1 MGLIEGGNKRIAQN
15 TLLLY
20 FRMLFMMVISLY
32 TSRVIL
38 QVLGVEDYGIYSV
51 VGGLVSMFSL
61 ISNSLSNCI
70 GRFIAFEIGRND
82 LMKLKKTFS
91 VAVSIYII
99 LALVTFVAVE
109 AVAVWFLNTKM
120 NIAKENMIAA
130 NWVLQ
135 FSLLTF
141 IVNLISI
148 PYNAT
153 IIAHERMSIFA
164 YISIFEAISK
174 LVVVYLLLLFSHY
187 RLILY
192 VFLLFLLSL
201 FIRIIYG
208 IYCKR
213 QFEECSVNF
222 IWDKP
227 IVLEMFN
234 MEDVKNRLDRYKK
247 RCSYSDCLDEM
258 LGYFELTGVEPRLGQ
273 TPPVATFVST
283 MKSGNAVLLK
293 RMDDLIKILR
303 NIEINKIDPILHS
316 VEDGFFSDRSNTP
329 EVGLSVSEE
338 ELYQVIQMNEKLK
351 SDIRNKDILIQK
363 LRSDAIEN
371 NVIQDIIS
379 DIEELLSDRILS
391 SNKDGFFLLSREH
404 RDQLI
409 RKIRTYI
416 NV

>member
-1 MGLIEGGNKRIAQN
+1 MAEEYK
-15 TLLLY
+15 
-20 FRMLFMMVISLY
+20 
-32 TSRVIL
+32 
-38 QVLGVEDYGIYSV
+38 
-51 VGGLVSMFSL
+51 
-61 ISNSLSNCI
+61 
-70 GRFIAFEIGRND
+70 
-82 LMKLKKTFS
+82 
-91 VAVSIYII
+91 SIKI
-99 LALVTFVAVE
+99 
-109 AVAVWFLNTKM
+109 K
-120 NIAKENMIAA
+120 
-130 NWVLQ
+130 
-135 FSLLTF
+135 
-141 IVNLISI
+141 
-148 PYNAT
+148 
-153 IIAHERMSIFA
+153 
-164 YISIFEAISK
+164 
-174 LVVVYLLLLFSHY
+174 
-187 RLILY
+187 
-192 VFLLFLLSL
+192 
-201 FIRIIYG
+201 
-208 IYCKR
+208 
-213 QFEECSVNF
+213 
-222 IWDKP
+222 
-227 IVLEMFN
+227 
-234 MEDVKNRLDRYKK
+234 EDVKNRLDRYKK

-316 VEDGFFSDRSNTP
+316 VE
-329 EVGLSVSEE
+329 E

>member
-1 MGLIEGGNKRIAQN
+1 MAEEYK
-15 TLLLY
+15 
-20 FRMLFMMVISLY
+20 
-32 TSRVIL
+32 
-38 QVLGVEDYGIYSV
+38 
-51 VGGLVSMFSL
+51 
-61 ISNSLSNCI
+61 
-70 GRFIAFEIGRND
+70 
-82 LMKLKKTFS
+82 
-91 VAVSIYII
+91 SIKI
-99 LALVTFVAVE
+99 
-109 AVAVWFLNTKM
+109 K
-120 NIAKENMIAA
+120 
-130 NWVLQ
+130 
-135 FSLLTF
+135 
-141 IVNLISI
+141 
-148 PYNAT
+148 
-153 IIAHERMSIFA
+153 
-164 YISIFEAISK
+164 
-174 LVVVYLLLLFSHY
+174 
-187 RLILY
+187 
-192 VFLLFLLSL
+192 
-201 FIRIIYG
+201 
-208 IYCKR
+208 
-213 QFEECSVNF
+213 
-222 IWDKP
+222 
-227 IVLEMFN
+227 
-234 MEDVKNRLDRYKK
+234 EDVKNRLDRYKK

-338 ELYQVIQMNEKLK
+338 KLK

>member
-1 MGLIEGGNKRIAQN
+1 MAEEYK
-15 TLLLY
+15 
-20 FRMLFMMVISLY
+20 
-32 TSRVIL
+32 
-38 QVLGVEDYGIYSV
+38 
-51 VGGLVSMFSL
+51 
-61 ISNSLSNCI
+61 
-70 GRFIAFEIGRND
+70 
-82 LMKLKKTFS
+82 
-91 VAVSIYII
+91 SIKI
-99 LALVTFVAVE
+99 
-109 AVAVWFLNTKM
+109 K
-120 NIAKENMIAA
+120 
-130 NWVLQ
+130 
-135 FSLLTF
+135 
-141 IVNLISI
+141 
-148 PYNAT
+148 
-153 IIAHERMSIFA
+153 
-164 YISIFEAISK
+164 
-174 LVVVYLLLLFSHY
+174 
-187 RLILY
+187 
-192 VFLLFLLSL
+192 
-201 FIRIIYG
+201 
-208 IYCKR
+208 
-213 QFEECSVNF
+213 
-222 IWDKP
+222 
-227 IVLEMFN
+227 
-234 MEDVKNRLDRYKK
+234 EDVKNRLDRYKK

-316 VEDGFFSDRSNTP
+316 VEDGFFS
-329 EVGLSVSEE
+329 EE